1 MKELWLERIF
11 KTLAFISTVIGLLV
25 LIVLLVDVFIDGLP
39 RLSWKFLTSFPS
51 RNPEEAGILSAIV
64 GSAMLLFL
72 VALFAFPVGV
82 AAGIYLEEYASDNFF
97 TRLIEVNIAN
107 LAGVPSIIYG
117 LLGLEI
123 FVRAMKGI
131 TGGRSILS
139 GALTLSLLVL
149 PIIIV
154 SSREALRAVPR
165 SIREAGYALGATKWQ
180 VVRDQ
185 VLPVAMP
192 GILTGT
198 ILALSRAIGETA
210 PLITIGALAYVAFL
224 PPLSLKALQS
234 PFTVLPIQIF
244 NWVSRPQEAFHSN
257 AAAAII
263 VLLVLLL
270 SMNATAIYLRNR
282 FQVRFE

>member
-1 MKELWLERIF
+1 MKERWLERLF
-11 KTLAFISTVIGLLV
+11 KALTFISTIIGLLV
-25 LIVLLVDVFIDGLP
+25 LVILLIDVFKDGLP
-39 RLSWKFLTSFPS
+39 RLSWKFITSFPS
-51 RNPEEAGILSAIV
+51 RNPDEAGILPALV
-64 GSAMLLFL
+64 GSAMLLIL
-72 VALFAFPVGV
+72 TALFAFPIGV
-82 AAGIYLEEYASDNFF
+82 AAGIYLEEYASDNLF
-97 TRLIEVNIAN
+97 TRLIEINIAN
-107 LAGVPSIIYG
+107 LAGIPSIIYG

-123 FVRAMKGI
+123 FVRALRGI
-131 TGGRSILS
+131 TGGRSIFS
-139 GALTLSLLVL
+139 GALTMSLLVL

-154 SSREALRAVPR
+154 SSREAIRAVPR

-185 VLPVAMP
+185 ILPVAMP

-210 PLITIGALAYVAFL
+210 PLITIGALAYIAFL

-244 NWVSRPQEAFHSN
+244 NWVSRPQEAFHAN

-270 SMNATAIYLRNR
+270 SMNAAAIYLRNR